1 MKTAIILFLLFINNT
16 FASYNESVNKLTV
29 EEQKIINKANTY
41 FNNLQTLQSNFYQ
54 YDDNSGK
61 MAEGKLCI
69 QKPKKLRFEYTHP
82 FNTLLIT
89 NNNVTTYYD
98 KDLDEISTFT
108 TKSLPISFLFN
119 EKSNLESINA
129 EIIKINK
136 EDNKITIYTISII
149 DKNKFNINYTFDK
162 NITNL
167 QEINFQDENGQNI
180 TITLFNTQLNKE
192 LDKNLFIFKNP
203 RLYKNRK

>member
-1 MKTAIILFLLFINNT
+1 MKTILILFLLFINNT
-16 FASYNESVNKLTV
+16 FASYNESVSKLTP
-29 EEQKIINKANTY
+29 EEKNIINKSNAY

-54 YDDNSGK
+54 YDDNSGT
-61 MAEGKLCI
+61 MAEGKLYI

-119 EKSNLESINA
+119 EKSNLENINA

-136 EDNKITIYTISII
+136 EDNKTTIYTISTI
-149 DKNKFNINYTFDK
+149 DKNKFNINYTFNKD
-162 NITNL
+162 ITIL

>member
-1 MKTAIILFLLFINNT
+1 MKTILILFLLFINNA
-16 FASYNESVNKLTV
+16 FASYTESISKLTPEEQNIVNKTN
-29 EEQKIINKANTY
+29 I
-41 FNNLQTLQSNFYQ
+41 FFDNLQTLQSNFYQ

-61 MAEGKLCI
+61 MAEGKLYI

-89 NNNVTTYYD
+89 NNNITTYYD
-98 KDLDEISTFT
+98 KDLDEISTFA

-119 EKSNLESINA
+119 EQSNLKSINA
-129 EIIKINK
+129 EIKKINK
-136 EDNKITIYTISII
+136 EDNKITIYTTSTI
-149 DKNKFNINYTFDK
+149 DKNKFNINYTFNN
-162 NITNL
+162 NITTL

>member
-1 MKTAIILFLLFINNT
+1 MKTILILFLFFINNV

-29 EEQKIINKANTY
+29 EEQNVINKINTY
-41 FNNLQTLQSNFYQ
+41 FNSLQTLQSNFYQ

-61 MAEGKLCI
+61 MAEGKLYI
-69 QKPKKLRFEYTHP
+69 QKPKKLRFEYMHP

-89 NNNVTTYYD
+89 NSNVVTYYD

-119 EKSNLESINA
+119 EQSNLESINA
-129 EIIKINK
+129 EIIKIKK
-136 EDNKITIYTISII
+136 EDNKTIVYTVSLI
-149 DKNKFNINYTFDK
+149 DKNKFNINYTFNK
-162 NITNL
+162 NITIL

-192 LDKNLFIFKNP
+192 LNKNLFIFKNP

>member
-16 FASYNESVNKLTV
+16 FASYNESVNKLTA

-61 MAEGKLCI
+61 MAEGKLYI

-98 KDLDEISTFT
+98 KDLDEISTFI